1 MNVYIAYQSKY
12 GNGKKCVEYLKTV
25 INKKGH
31 DVEAASIM
39 DIEPTSFPKA
49 NFYVFSSPTH
59 IGGIPR
65 KMKKFLK
72 KINIGQDSKYALMTT
87 CLDPKTRTLEIM
99 DEILQQ
105 KNITKA
111 SEGVK
116 IKVEGMKGPLES
128 NYKDKIDSF
137 VKENFS

>member
-1 MNVYIAYQSKY
+1 MNVFIAYQSKY

-39 DIEPTSFPKA
+39 DIEPTSLPKA

-59 IGGIPR
+59 VGGPPR

-72 KINIGQDSKYALMTT
+72 KISIGQDSKYALMTT
-87 CLDPKTRTLEIM
+87 CLDTKTRTLEIM
-99 DEILQQ
+99 DEILRN
-105 KNITKA
+105 KNVSKV

-116 IKVEGMKGPLES
+116 IKVKGMKGPLE
-128 NYKDKIDSF
+128 NDYKDKIDSF

>member
-1 MNVYIAYQSKY
+1 MNVFIAYQSKY

-31 DVEAASIM
+31 DVEASSIL
-39 DIEPTSFPKA
+39 DIEPTSLPKA

-59 IGGIPR
+59 VGGPPR

-72 KINIGQDSKYALMTT
+72 KISIAQDSKYALMTT
-87 CLDPKTRTLEIM
+87 CMDTKTRTLEIM
-99 DEILQQ
+99 DEILSH
-105 KNITKA
+105 KNVSKV
-111 SEGVK
+111 SKGVK
-116 IKVEGMKGPLES
+116 IKVKGMKGPLE
-128 NYKDKIDSF
+128 NDYKNKIDSF